1 MYQRLFFSLSLMHI
15 HIPNILGTNFLFVP
29 LLGDASLWRFI
40 SLVYYLLFF
49 SRQLFLPHSYFIM
62 FFSFVTRGIVGT
74 SILLSFDL
82 NFFSGP
88 QGYDRQGLQGYI
100 HESMTWSMGYGP
112 IYRLCLHLGV
122 YGYGV

>member
-1 MYQRLFFSLSLMHI
+1 MVTCWSLIFFFVFFQSFDDDMRHVSAAFFSLSLMHI
-15 HIPNILGTNFLFVP
+15 HIPNILGINFLFVA

-74 SILLSFDL
+74 SILPSFDL
-82 NFFSGP
+82 NFFFPDPRVTIGR
-88 QGYDRQGLQGYI
+88 GYRDT
-100 HESMTWSMGYGP
+100 SMK
-112 IYRLCLHLGV
+112 V
-122 YGYGV
+122 